1 MCWEKSLLVSVVL
14 FQQLIHIQLTI
25 IFPEGVKC
33 GPIMNAELICHSLH
47 RDMRMDFSA
56 LLTMLKKIDRRLI
69 LLYVIMHPTEL
80 QTFSLC
86 DTMKCQMTANLHGE
100 HNWEPP
106 HALLFTS
113 ELAFASRLLSSFH
126 TCQNVKKPMMMNFWV
141 LFFQSLNEIENPSS
155 SRCVSLGCCL
165 FKWFLLVMDF

>member
-1 MCWEKSLLVSVVL
+1 MLCSGKKLKL

-47 RDMRMDFSA
+47 RDMWMDFSA

-126 TCQNVKKPMMMNFWV
+126 TCQNVKKTDDDELLGVVFL
-141 LFFQSLNEIENPSS
+141 LFENEIENPSS
-155 SRCVSLGCCL
+155 SRCVSSLGCCL

>member
-1 MCWEKSLLVSVVL
+1 MLCSGKKLKL

-126 TCQNVKKPMMMNFWV
+126 TCQNVKKTDDDELLGVVFPVFE
-141 LFFQSLNEIENPSS
+141 NEIENPSS
-155 SRCVSLGCCL
+155 SRCVSSLGCCL